1 LKQLRKIIEL
11 LEVLEESNPDG
22 RVKVIV
28 GADEQEYFT
37 SEVQAVLIFDGDI
50 IFAPY
55 SLAGDVPLEMDGRTN
70 HKEMN

>member
-37 SEVQAVLIFDGDI
+37 SEVQAVLVTL
-50 IFAPY
+50 
-55 SLAGDVPLEMDGRTN
+55 LAKHTN
-70 HKEMN
+70 LMSPVTIVEAGKITIYLMEI

>member
-1 LKQLRKIIEL
+1 MKQLRKIIEL

-37 SEVQAVLIFDGDI
+37 SEVQAVLVTL
-50 IFAPY
+50 
-55 SLAGDVPLEMDGRTN
+55 LAKHTN
-70 HKEMN
+70 LMSPVTIVEAGKITIYLMEI